1 MIVILDYNLSN
12 LNCVLSAVNYLGFKA
27 KISNKK
33 SDIIN
38 AKKLILPGVGAF
50 PDAMS
55 HLKELDL
62 INVLNDNV
70 LLKKTPI
77 LGICLGA
84 QLICK
89 SSEEFNLVEGLKWVD
104 ANVIKLKS
112 NDIDLRIPHTGWNDI
127 ELVKKNSILLNDIS
141 KEEMLFYFN
150 HSYLIKS
157 NNTTDVSAYCNYGQK
172 FTAII
177 EKDNI
182 FATQFHPEKSQ
193 LTGLMVLKN
202 FLSHV

>member
-1 MIVILDYNLSN
+1 MIVILDYKLSN
-12 LNCVLSAVNYLGFKA
+12 LNCVFSAVNYLGFKA

-55 HLKELDL
+55 NLKELDL
-62 INVLNDNV
+62 INVLNENV

-112 NDIDLRIPHTGWNDI
+112 NNVDLRIPHTGWNDI
-127 ELVKKNSILLNDIS
+127 EIVKKKSILLNGIS

-157 NNTTDVSAYCNYGQK
+157 NNTTDVSAYCNYGLK

-202 FLSHV
+202 FLSHI